1 MKHTQGQWVI
11 TSVNPNTTK
20 IGHGFETIATITHPH
35 WDEQTKANS
44 RLIASAPDLLEALE
58 TVDNL
63 LATRFW
69 LAGGSEIDWHR
80 VRQDIQQAIAKA
92 RGEK

>member
-35 WDEQTKANS
+35 WDEQTKANAN
-44 RLIASAPDLLEALE
+44 LISASPDLLAAL
-58 TVDNL
+58 TNL
-63 LATRFW
+63 VERDLIKDKDGDHYQEV
-69 LAGGSEIDWHR
+69 LE
-80 VRQDIQQAIAKA
+80 AIAKA
-92 RGEK
+92 TNI